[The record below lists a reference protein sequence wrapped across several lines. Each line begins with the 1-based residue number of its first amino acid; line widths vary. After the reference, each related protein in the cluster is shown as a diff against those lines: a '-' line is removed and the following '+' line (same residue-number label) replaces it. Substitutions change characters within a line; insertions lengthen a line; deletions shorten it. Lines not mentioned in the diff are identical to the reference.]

1 MKDRGVKISGLWVD
15 LEEFLLRD
23 INLDIADGEYFVV
36 LGPTG
41 AGKTVLLE
49 TVAGLHQPR
58 KGHILLDGVDVTG
71 VPPERR
77 GTGFVYQDYAL
88 FPHLS
93 VAGNIAFGL
102 RLRRMGR
109 GVIEERVTAIG
120 RLLGIEHLLRHVPG
134 TLSGG
139 EAQRVALARALVVE
153 PRLLLL
159 DEPLSALDPET
170 REALQRELGRIHQE
184 LGTTTIHVTHDFEEA
199 VALGDRIAV
208 LKASPLRALARRED
222 RVGDS
227 KREGRIVQVGAPEE
241 IFRRPANEFVARF
254 VGVRNIFR
262 GEALSE
268 EGGYKLV
275 SLDPSAGPWSSG
287 TCPGRQVQG
296 PRTEGSGH
304 RGVEIVAV
312 TELEGPVHASVR
324 PEEIVLSKEPLRSSA
339 RNAFRGQIVSI
350 SDRGTVAYVTVRVPF
365 DPSTKLRASC
375 AQGKPLD
382 FICMITRR
390 SLQEMEVREG
400 MWVHI
405 AFKASAVH
413 VF

>member
-1 MKDRGVKISGLWVD
+1 MKGHGSVQIWELGVD
-15 LEEFLLRD
+15 LEEFRLCD
-23 INLDIADGEYFVV
+23 VNLDIADGEYFVV

-49 TVAGLHQPR
+49 TIAGLHRPLR
-58 KGHILLDGVDVTG
+58 GRVLLAGEDVTQA
-71 VPPERR
+71 PPERR
-77 GTGFVYQDYAL
+77 GIGFVYQDYVL

-102 RLRRMGR
+102 RLRGMSR
-109 GVIEERVTAIG
+109 GDIEERVAAIS
-120 RLLGIEHLLRHVPG
+120 RLLGIEHLLHRGPG

-170 REALQRELGRIHQE
+170 REGLQRELGRIHRE

-208 LKASPLRALARRED
+208 LRED

-227 KREGRIVQVGAPEE
+227 RREGQIVQVGTPEE

-262 GEALSE
+262 GEARPAE
-268 EGGYKLV
+268 DGYKLV
-275 SLDPSAGPWSSG
+275 SLDGLSIA
-287 TCPGRQVQG
+287 V
-296 PRTEGSGH
+296 
-304 RGVEIVAV
+304 V
-312 TELEGPVHASVR
+312 TELEGPSHASIR
-324 PEEIVLSKEPLRSSA
+324 PEEIVLSREPLLSSA
-339 RNAFRGQIVSI
+339 RNVFRGRIVAI
-350 SDRGTVAYVTVRVPF
+350 SDRGAIVYVTVRIP
-365 DPSTKLRASC
+365 P
-375 AQGKPLD
+375 D
-382 FICMITRR
+382 FVCMITRR
-390 SLQEMEVREG
+390 SLEEMELREG
-400 MWVHI
+400 MGVHI
-405 AFKASAVH
+405 AFKASVVH

>member
-1 MKDRGVKISGLWVD
+1 MREELGSVQVRDLGVD
-15 LEEFLLRD
+15 LEEFRLCD
-23 INLDIADGEYFVV
+23 VNLDVAAGEYFVI

-49 TVAGLHQPR
+49 TIAGLHRPL
-58 KGHILLDGVDVTG
+58 KGRILLAGEDVTHA
-71 VPPERR
+71 PPERR
-77 GTGFVYQDYAL
+77 GIGFVYQDYAL

-102 RLRRMGR
+102 KLRKTDR
-109 GVIEERVTAIG
+109 GDIEERVAAIG
-120 RLLGIEHLLRHVPG
+120 RLLGIEHLLHRRPG

-170 REALQRELGRIHQE
+170 REALQRELGRIHRE
-184 LGTTTIHVTHDFEEA
+184 LGTTTVHVTHDFEEA

-208 LKASPLRALARRED
+208 LREE
-222 RVGDS
+222 RVGDV
-227 KREGRIVQVGAPEE
+227 KREGRIVQVGTPEE

-262 GEALSE
+262 GQARTAED
-268 EGGYKLV
+268 GYKLV
-275 SLDPSAGPWSSG
+275 M
-287 TCPGRQVQG
+287 VN
-296 PRTEGSGH
+296 
-304 RGVEIVAV
+304 GVEIAAV
-312 TELEGPVHASVR
+312 TELEGSVHASVR
-324 PEEIVLSKEPLRSSA
+324 PEDIVLSRQPLLSSA
-339 RNAFRGQIVSI
+339 RNAFRGQIMDI
-350 SDRGTVAYVTVRVPF
+350 SDRGTIVYITVRIP
-365 DPSTKLRASC
+365 P
-375 AQGKPLD
+375 D

-390 SLQEMEVREG
+390 SLEEMELREG
-400 MWVHI
+400 IGVHI